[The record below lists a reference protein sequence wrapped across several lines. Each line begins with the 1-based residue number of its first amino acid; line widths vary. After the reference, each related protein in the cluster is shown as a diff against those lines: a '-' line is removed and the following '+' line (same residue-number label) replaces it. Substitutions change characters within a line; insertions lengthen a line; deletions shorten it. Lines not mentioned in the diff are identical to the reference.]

1 MTRGGVIK
9 TYLTNFNVYKHLLS
23 LEEQE
28 EMIIKDLEHIYIK
41 NTLLILKK
49 QDATK
54 IINYTQVKNILAS
67 KDNRYNYYF
76 FYFTLIFLSLIMEN
90 KINEAYIVNLSTY
103 MHLLSVNEIFEEI
116 KKVKAFINTLRVT
129 GYHEKN
135 KLDSLKKAVSTINN
149 LSKLYFSKSA
159 E

>member
-1 MTRGGVIK
+1 MK
-9 TYLTNFNVYKHLLS
+9 
-23 LEEQE
+23 
-28 EMIIKDLEHIYIK
+28 
-41 NTLLILKK
+41 
-49 QDATK
+49 
-54 IINYTQVKNILAS
+54 
-67 KDNRYNYYF
+67 
-76 FYFTLIFLSLIMEN
+76 N
-90 KINEAYIVNLSTY
+90 KINEAYIANLSTY

>member
-1 MTRGGVIK
+1 M
-9 TYLTNFNVYKHLLS
+9 
-23 LEEQE
+23 
-28 EMIIKDLEHIYIK
+28 HIYVK

-49 QDATK
+49 QDTTK
-54 IINYTQVKNILAS
+54 IIKYAQLKNILAS

-76 FYFTLIFLSLIMEN
+76 FISLIFLSLIMEN
-90 KINEAYIVNLSTY
+90 RINEAYIGNLSKY

-116 KKVKAFINTLRVT
+116 KKVKAFINSLKPAV
-129 GYHEKN
+129 YNEKN
-135 KLDSLKKAVSTINN
+135 KTDSFKKAISTISS